1 MKHGLLHFWWF
12 CFFHQRLHGLWCF
25 GNNPVL
31 NSLSVA
37 KYPGGYF
44 EVIFFSRFVDKL
56 KYNIWVIKY
65 KRLCYY
71 RWWNI
76 KNICLCKYFH
86 LSCQN
91 SQVIG
96 RWCQNTDSNSQGCR
110 NQAKPYF
117 KGFARVERCECRRM
131 SWWISQKR
139 TAVQINSIGRWNSQR
154 IMKISEIW

>member
-1 MKHGLLHFWWF
+1 MDCCTFGDSA
-12 CFFHQRLHGLWCF
+12 FFIKDFMVYDALEIIQYWIHCPLQNIPEDILKLF
-25 GNNPVL
+25 
-31 NSLSVA
+31 
-37 KYPGGYF
+37 
-44 EVIFFSRFVDKL
+44 FFSRFVDKL